1 MSHRH
6 ISGHLVGHNRPTN
19 CWSDTQNPRL
29 PGTTIQG
36 DRGMPKAVASCVWF
50 ALAVMAA
57 LPSSSLAQ
65 EPKPTTTSAPE
76 TEEEKLEHASRRQC
90 AVALCSTLHNHKPDT
105 GDVTCNVQ
113 KTWRKEILVKILSKG
128 KVTWPWG
135 YARCITDL
143 KFDRATLI
151 KSMTLPEFEA
161 QFDTHNIR
169 CELEGKKEKYEVK
182 LQIQPK
188 VTFKQGKAVKA
199 SLNWGKI
206 EAPSLAKTAL
216 WSATA
221 ADNSFGVLQST
232 VVEDINEFIQTKC
245 MEAKE
250 EWQGK

>member
-1 MSHRH
+1 
-6 ISGHLVGHNRPTN
+6 
-19 CWSDTQNPRL
+19 
-29 PGTTIQG
+29 
-36 DRGMPKAVASCVWF
+36 MPKSAASCLLL
-50 ALAVMAA
+50 ALAVSA
-57 LPSSSLAQ
+57 LPSLSLAQ
-65 EPKPTTTSAPE
+65 DPKPTTTSAPE
-76 TEEEKLEHASRRQC
+76 TEEERLEHASRRQC
-90 AVALCSTLHNHKPDT
+90 AVALCSTLYNHTPDT

-128 KVTWPWG
+128 KVAWPWG
-135 YARCITDL
+135 YARCTTDL
-143 KFDRATLI
+143 KFDRAALI

-169 CELEGKKEKYEVK
+169 CELEGEKEKYEVK

>member
-1 MSHRH
+1 M
-6 ISGHLVGHNRPTN
+6 P
-19 CWSDTQNPRL
+19 DARL
-29 PGTTIQG
+29 HCGLATL
-36 DRGMPKAVASCVWF
+36 A
-50 ALAVMAA
+50 ALAVLVL
-57 LPSSSLAQ
+57 LPASPPAQ
-65 EPKPTTTSAPE
+65 ETKAAAVKAPE
-76 TEEEKLEHASRRQC
+76 SEDEKKERETRKAC
-90 AVALCSTLHNHKPDT
+90 AIALCSTLHNQKPPT
-105 GDVTCNVQ
+105 GTVTCNVQ
-113 KTWRKEILVKILSKG
+113 KTWRKEVLVKILSKG

-169 CELEGKKEKYEVK
+169 CELEGEKEKYEVK

-206 EAPSLAKTAL
+206 EAPTLAKTAL

-232 VVEDINEFIQTKC
+232 VVEDINEFIHTKC

>member
-1 MSHRH
+1 
-6 ISGHLVGHNRPTN
+6 
-19 CWSDTQNPRL
+19 
-29 PGTTIQG
+29 
-36 DRGMPKAVASCVWF
+36 MPKAVAPCVWF

-169 CELEGKKEKYEVK
+169 CELEGEKEKYEVK